1 MFVDVDVALTVVG
14 VVVLR
19 FVVFGLWWFGMFG
32 GVLWLVVVVLLLGGA
47 CLCAWLFY

>member
-14 VVVLR
+14 VVVLY

-32 GVLWLVVVVLLLGGA
+32 GVLWLVVVVLLLGVA
-47 CLCAWLFY
+47 CLFTWLFY